1 LDRNNSRDRA
11 RKSERGTDRL
21 HAAKSRQKRFVDR
34 ATDGRCVPGSARF
47 EDVVLDAAE
56 RQRDLDSEPEHQPI
70 GISFKRDASMSI
82 RIVKADLTWLRRYV
96 SRWLH
101 ATPFTVAAILF
112 TASPVLAEP
121 VHGSLPA
128 QWNIGAEDCIA
139 SPQPPLQVQTY
150 EPQTFILRQNPCAT
164 FEANFIYL
172 LIGSDKALLIDTGAV
187 ADPNAMP
194 LAKTI
199 LQLLPDKDD
208 KKLPLLVAHTHRH
221 LDHRAGD
228 PQFTS
233 LPSTQVVPFDLEGL
247 RAFFGFANWPNGIAH
262 IDLGGRTVD
271 VIPTPGH
278 NQTHVAFYD
287 DRTGILFSGDFLLP
301 GRLLIEDAGGY
312 RESAVRVVDFL
323 KARPLTHILGGHI
336 ELNAAGRAYRFG
348 SHYHPDEHRLELAR
362 ADLTALPPAF
372 QRFNGFYA
380 RYPNYILT
388 NPIHNILALLSA
400 VLVVLSL
407 AVFGLYRL
415 WRRRRRR
422 RT

>member
-1 LDRNNSRDRA
+1 M
-11 RKSERGTDRL
+11 
-21 HAAKSRQKRFVDR
+21 
-34 ATDGRCVPGSARF
+34 P
-47 EDVVLDAAE
+47 
-56 RQRDLDSEPEHQPI
+56 
-70 GISFKRDASMSI
+70 I
-82 RIVKADLTWLRRYV
+82 RIVKADLTSLGRYV

-101 ATPFTVAAILF
+101 ATLLTVAAILF
-112 TASPVLAEP
+112 TALPALAEP
-121 VHGSLPA
+121 VPGSLPA
-128 QWNIGAEDCIA
+128 QWNIGAEDCVA
-139 SPQPPLQVQTY
+139 SPQPPLQVHTY
-150 EPQTFILRQNPCAT
+150 EPQTFILRQSPCAT

-194 LAKTI
+194 LAKTS
-199 LQLLPDKDD
+199 LQLLPDKSD
-208 KKLPLLVAHTHRH
+208 KKLSLMVAHTHRH

-228 PQFTS
+228 AQFAS
-233 LPSTQVVPFDLEGL
+233 LPSVQVMPFDLEGV
-247 RAFFGFANWPNGIAH
+247 RAFFGFTNWPNGIGH

-301 GRLLIEDAGGY
+301 GRLLIEDVGAY
-312 RESAVRVVDFL
+312 RESALRIVDFL
-323 KARPLTHILGGHI
+323 NARPLAHILGGHI
-336 ELNAAGRAYRFG
+336 ELNATGRAYRFG

-362 ADLTALPPAF
+362 ADLTALPGAF
-372 QRFNGFYA
+372 ERFNGFYA

-388 NPIHNILALLSA
+388 HPIHNILALLSA

-415 WRRRRRR
+415 WRRRRSRR
-422 RT
+422 ARAL